1 MDKIKK
7 EISEQIEKEISTY
20 IDNKIEK
27 INKTISDKEKE
38 FDEKLEE
45 LKSLESKFDGINKQ
59 IKELKDQINLLDSV
73 TIKNMKFRKKFLKGM

>member
-27 INKTISDKEKE
+27 INKAISDKEKE

-45 LKSLESKFDGINKQ
+45 LKLLESKFNGIDKQ

-73 TIKNMKFRKKFLKGM
+73 TIKNIKFRKKFLKGM